1 MTKKLERSAD
11 GVIGGVCGGIA
22 NYFGID
28 PTVVRVISL
37 LLIFSTFPALLI
49 YLVMWVIVPEEL
61 NRPDTFYP

>member
-1 MTKKLERSAD
+1 MAKKLERSAD
-11 GVIGGVCGGIA
+11 NVIGGVCGGIA